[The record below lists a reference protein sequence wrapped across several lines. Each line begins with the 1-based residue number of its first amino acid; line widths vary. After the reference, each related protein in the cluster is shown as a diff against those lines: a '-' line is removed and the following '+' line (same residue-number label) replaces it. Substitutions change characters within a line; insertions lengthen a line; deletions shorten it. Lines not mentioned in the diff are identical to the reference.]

1 VRDGIVPASYEHS
14 GGNQWRRGGTVSARP
29 AQPGETI
36 ETLEGP
42 TTAADGDRVERGSD
56 GEQWPVPADQFG
68 QRYAKV
74 DRDPDV
80 RPDEGERQPHHGRC

>member
-1 VRDGIVPASYEHS
+1 V
-14 GGNQWRRGGTVSARP
+14 
-29 AQPGETI
+29 
-36 ETLEGP
+36 
-42 TTAADGDRVERGSD
+42 RGSD

-80 RPDEGERQPHHGRC
+80 RSDEGER